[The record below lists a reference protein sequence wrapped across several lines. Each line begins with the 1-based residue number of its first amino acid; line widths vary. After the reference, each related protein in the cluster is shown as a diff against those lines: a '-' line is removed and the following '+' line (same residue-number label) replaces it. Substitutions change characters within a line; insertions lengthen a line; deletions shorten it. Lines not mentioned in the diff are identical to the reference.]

1 MRESFHFCCCCRF
14 IQRKAFRVLVMPLKR
29 ELESFHFCFLVLLK
43 KKKKKNTGSV
53 KRQNK
58 EGKKGIYQ
66 DVKKS
71 GHSWCSHAM

>member
-1 MRESFHFCCCCRF
+1 
-14 IQRKAFRVLVMPLKR
+14 MPLKR

>member
-1 MRESFHFCCCCRF
+1 
-14 IQRKAFRVLVMPLKR
+14 MPLKR
-29 ELESFHFCFLVLLK
+29 EFESFHFSLLVLLK
-43 KKKKKNTGSV
+43 KKKKNTGRV

-58 EGKKGIYQ
+58 EGKKGIYP